1 MPKWLDGIP
10 VNLAVSYL
18 VAGLTTRI
26 ESPGG
31 RFNRV
36 SRAITILSLTTSII
50 RSELAL
56 FLGAL
61 SLYLLITRKIS
72 LLNLVI
78 SGLIGGGGGAVLS
91 TVVDSFFWGRWT
103 WPEFEAIVFNVVQ
116 GKSEEWGVSSLVVRF
131 SRFRT
136 F

>member
-1 MPKWLDGIP
+1 M
-10 VNLAVSYL
+10 SYL
-18 VAGLTTRI
+18 VEGLTTRI

-36 SRAITILSLTTSII
+36 SRAVTILALTTSII

-72 LLNLVI
+72 LLNLVT

-116 GKSEEWGVSSLVVRF
+116 GKSEEWGVSLSVVRL
-131 SRFRT
+131 SRFKT

>member
-1 MPKWLDGIP
+1 
-10 VNLAVSYL
+10 VE
-18 VAGLTTRI
+18 GLTTRI

-31 RFNRV
+31 WFNRV
-36 SRAITILSLTTSII
+36 SRAVTILALTTSII

-72 LLNLVI
+72 LLNLVT

-103 WPEFEAIVFNVVQ
+103 WPEFEAIVFNVVE
-116 GKSEEWGVSSLVVRF
+116 GKSEQWGVSLLVVGF